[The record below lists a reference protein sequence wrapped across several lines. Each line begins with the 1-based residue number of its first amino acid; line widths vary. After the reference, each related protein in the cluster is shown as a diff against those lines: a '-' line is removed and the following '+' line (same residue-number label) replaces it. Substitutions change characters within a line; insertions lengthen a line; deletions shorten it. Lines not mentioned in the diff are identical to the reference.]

1 MASKRLRP
9 IFEVDKFKA
18 KTLKLNGKKLGGP
31 RGLKIGPQTSGWTK
45 FCSKSIFKKDSAHP
59 KKSLVSK
66 MIGSSSLC
74 YKVGFEL

>member
-31 RGLKIGPQTSGWTK
+31 RGLKIGPQTSGWTSC
-45 FCSKSIFKKDSAHP
+45 FRVLFQIH
-59 KKSLVSK
+59 L
-66 MIGSSSLC
+66 
-74 YKVGFEL
+74 